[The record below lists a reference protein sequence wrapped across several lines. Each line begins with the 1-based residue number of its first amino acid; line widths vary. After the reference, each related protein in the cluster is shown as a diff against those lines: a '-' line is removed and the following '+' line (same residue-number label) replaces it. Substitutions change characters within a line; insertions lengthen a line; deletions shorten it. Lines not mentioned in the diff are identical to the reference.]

1 MADKPDDARAR
12 AEARFRKQEATNRE
26 NEKVWAEHAAAAQAA
41 DQKRAKL
48 KSLRLAKEAAD
59 REAQAEID
67 ASKTPAKKSS
77 KRSRAR

>member
-41 DQKRAKL
+41 DQKRAQL

-59 REAQAEID
+59 EKARAESE
-67 ASKTPAKKSS
+67 ASKAPAKKTA
-77 KRSRAR
+77 KRPRAR